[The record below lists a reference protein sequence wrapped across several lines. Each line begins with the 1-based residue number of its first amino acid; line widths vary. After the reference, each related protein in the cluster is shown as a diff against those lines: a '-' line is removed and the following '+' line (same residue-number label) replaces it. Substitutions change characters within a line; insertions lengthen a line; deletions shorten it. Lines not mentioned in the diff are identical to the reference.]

1 MFPPEPVPEP
11 VTDEL
16 EVNVN
21 VLEVGTVSKKKFPC
35 VLAPSV
41 PLVGVHEVDVMGVP
55 GMRPWFVVVV
65 TVTVVPDWLMVD
77 T

>member
-1 MFPPEPVPEP
+1 MLPPAPVPEP

-21 VLEVGTVSKKKFPC
+21 VLEVVTVSKKKFPR

-41 PLVGVHEVDVMGVP
+41 PLVAVHEVDVIGVP
-55 GMRPWFVVVV
+55 GMSP
-65 TVTVVPDWLMVD
+65 
-77 T
+77 